1 MRDPTKGKPFDI
13 RFVMIT
19 RIRKLLW
26 RGLARAE
33 RFVEPRSELSDQE
46 ADQHDLDQETRDLW
60 NQVQS
65 RTMTSIYRIDALRQ
79 AVEYIEANSIPG
91 DIVECGV
98 WRGGSMMAVG
108 LTLLRLGT
116 RRSLW
121 LFDTFS
127 GMPPPGPEDK
137 DFRGQSAAELMASQD
152 PDTSL
157 VWARGSLDDVKAA
170 MLEIGY
176 QEDLVRYVVGPVES
190 TIPGCLPD
198 QIALLRLDTDWFA
211 STYHELLHLWPRVVP
226 NGVMIIDDYGYWA
239 GARKAV
245 DQYFRE
251 VSLNPF
257 LQRIDDTGRLVI
269 KCKQ

>member
-1 MRDPTKGKPFDI
+1 
-13 RFVMIT
+13 MIT
-19 RIRKLLW
+19 TVRKLLR

-46 ADQHDLDQETRDLW
+46 TDQHDLDQETRDLW

-79 AVEYIEANSIPG
+79 AVEYIEANSILG

-108 LTLLRLGT
+108 LTLLRLGA

-137 DFRGQSAAELMASQD
+137 DFRGQRAAELMASQN
-152 PDTSL
+152 PDTSH
-157 VWARGSLDDVKAA
+157 V
-170 MLEIGY
+170 
-176 QEDLVRYVVGPVES
+176 
-190 TIPGCLPD
+190 
-198 QIALLRLDTDWFA
+198 
-211 STYHELLHLWPRVVP
+211 
-226 NGVMIIDDYGYWA
+226 
-239 GARKAV
+239 
-245 DQYFRE
+245 
-251 VSLNPF
+251 
-257 LQRIDDTGRLVI
+257 
-269 KCKQ
+269 

>member
-1 MRDPTKGKPFDI
+1 MRDSTKGKPFDI

-19 RIRKLLW
+19 TVRKLLR

-33 RFVEPRSELSDQE
+33 RFVEPRSELSDQG
-46 ADQHDLDQETRDLW
+46 ADQHDLDQETRVLW

-108 LTLLRLGT
+108 LTLLRLRA

-137 DFRGQSAAELMASQD
+137 DFRGQSAAELMAAQN
-152 PDTSL
+152 PDTSH
-157 VWARGSLDDVKAA
+157 VWARSSLDDVKAA
-170 MLEIGY
+170 MIEIGY
-176 QEDLVRYVVGPVES
+176 QQDLVRYVVGPVES

-198 QIALLRLDTDWFA
+198 KIALLRLDTDWFT
-211 STYHELLHLWPRVVP
+211 STYHELLHLWPRLVP

-251 VSLNPF
+251 VGLHPF
-257 LQRIDDTGRLVI
+257 LHRIDDTARLII
-269 KCKQ
+269 KRKQ

>member
-1 MRDPTKGKPFDI
+1 MRDSTKGKPFDI

-19 RIRKLLW
+19 RIRKLLC
-26 RGLARAE
+26 RVLARAE
-33 RFVEPRSELSDQE
+33 SVEPRSELSDQGAE
-46 ADQHDLDQETRDLW
+46 QYDLDQETRVLW

-108 LTLLRLGT
+108 LTLLRLGA

-137 DFRGQSAAELMASQD
+137 DFRGQSAAELMASQN
-152 PDTSL
+152 PDTSP
-157 VWARGSLDDVKAA
+157 VWARSSLDDVKAG
-170 MLEIGY
+170 MIEIGY
-176 QEDLVRYVVGPVES
+176 QQDLVRYVVGPVEA

-198 QIALLRLDTDWFA
+198 KIALLRLDTDWFT
-211 STYHELLHLWPRVVP
+211 STYHELLHLWPRLVP

-251 VSLNPF
+251 VGLYPF
-257 LQRIDDTGRLVI
+257 LHRIDDTGRLII